1 MKRKKK
7 NDRQSSDKDTARVI
21 FMFISPL
28 YPNQNFVYG
37 FDSQRIYKVF
47 RFKLNTPLS
56 SFALF

>member
-37 FDSQRIYKVF
+37 FVSQRIYNVF
-47 RFKLNTPLS
+47 RFKLNTPL
-56 SFALF
+56 